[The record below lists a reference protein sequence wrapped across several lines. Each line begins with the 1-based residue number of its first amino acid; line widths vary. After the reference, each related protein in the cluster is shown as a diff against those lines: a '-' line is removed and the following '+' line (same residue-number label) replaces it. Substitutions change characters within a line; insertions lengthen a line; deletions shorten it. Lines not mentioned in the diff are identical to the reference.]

1 MVTLARCAP
10 MQFVAAG
17 TLRRG
22 SSASPDEGPEEL
34 VPLSEFFIDRDPV
47 TNAQFA
53 EFIADGGYQKPTLW
67 TPCGWSLVQELGLRE
82 PNYWRDPVWN
92 SDAVPVTG
100 VSWWEALAFAR
111 WGGKTLPT
119 EAQWE
124 YACKGPDAY
133 VYPWGDEPPKP
144 SMANYAPECEPEVRA
159 PTTPDRYERNIS
171 PFGCRDLAG
180 NFAEW
185 CLDTYAVGYRTV
197 GPDPLHYTDE
207 RDDHVV
213 RGGCGLHDEDYLRCS
228 ARDHYPPGVRDN
240 LIGFRCVRSARSA
253 EDR

>member
-1 MVTLARCAP
+1 

-22 SSASPDEGPEEL
+22 SALSPDERPEESIC
-34 VPLSEFFIDRDPV
+34 LSGFFIDRDPV

-53 EFIADGGYQKPTLW
+53 EFIADGGYRRPTLW
-67 TPCGWSLVQELGLRE
+67 TPHGWHLVQELGLQE

-92 SDAVPVTG
+92 PGGVPVTG
-100 VSWWEALAFAR
+100 VNWWEALAFAR
-111 WGGKTLPT
+111 WAGKTLPT

-124 YACKGPDAY
+124 YACKDPDAC
-133 VYPWGDEPPKP
+133 VYPWGDDPPDL
-144 SMANYAPECEPEVRA
+144 SLANYAPEVEPAVRA
-159 PTTPDRYERNIS
+159 PRHRAVTNATYRRSDAVTWRATS
-171 PFGCRDLAG
+171 K
-180 NFAEW
+180 W
-185 CLDTYAVGYRTV
+185 CLDTYAVGYKTA

-240 LIGFRCVRSARSA
+240 LVGFRCASVARPAAS
-253 EDR
+253 DL